1 MSTPRITSTLIPAIQ
16 RSVRKHKHEEPR
28 QCAFTEPGNPTAAGL
43 RPVRAGAQGEDFQKT
58 IMNIFKGLKGDM
70 NESLNEVF
78 ANTKK

>member
-1 MSTPRITSTLIPAIQ
+1 MQ
-16 RSVRKHKHEEPR
+16 KYKHGEPR
-28 QCAFTEPGNPTAAGL
+28 QCTFTEPGNPTAAGL
-43 RPVRAGAQGEDFQKT
+43 RHVRAEAQGEDFQKA